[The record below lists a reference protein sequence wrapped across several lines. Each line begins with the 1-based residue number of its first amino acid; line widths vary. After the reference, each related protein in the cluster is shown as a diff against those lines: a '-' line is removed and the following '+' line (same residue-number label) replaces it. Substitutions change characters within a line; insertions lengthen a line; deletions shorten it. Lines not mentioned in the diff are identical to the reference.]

1 MKKIAASVVLITAL
15 VVVVAAPAS
24 AGGCAAV
31 GVALGLASFAVFN
44 QLVFGLFAPAVY
56 ASTTYYA
63 PYPAYYR
70 PAVYAP
76 APIVYAPAPAVYAP
90 APAVLAPALAVA
102 APRPAPSAA
111 MTPTEVVYAHGR
123 YVLRGDGVTVPYQ
136 WVWIANAAPAVP
148 VAPTLATR

>member
-1 MKKIAASVVLITAL
+1 MKKIVVSAVLMIAL
-15 VVVVAAPAS
+15 VAAVAAPAS
-24 AGGCAAV
+24 AGGAAV

-63 PYPAYYR
+63 PYPAYYYP

-76 APIVYAPAPAVYAP
+76 APVVYAAPPPAVIAP
-90 APAVLAPALAVA
+90 P
-102 APRPAPSAA
+102 PAPSVA

-123 YVLRGDGVTVPYQ
+123 YVLRGDGVTAPYQ
-136 WVWIANAAPAVP
+136 WVWIANAAPAAPAVP
-148 VAPTLATR
+148 PPATR

>member
-15 VVVVAAPAS
+15 VAVVAAPAS

-63 PYPAYYR
+63 PYPAYYHR
-70 PAVYAP
+70 PAVYAS
-76 APIVYAPAPAVYAP
+76 APVVYAAAP
-90 APAVLAPALAVA
+90 AVA